1 MRPRCLPTEGGNMPG
16 PVYGQHFSVRV
27 PEAQARDFDTLA
39 RATGL
44 RRSELLRLLI
54 VRAADGGMSTALLAA
69 GVDLRLARTIRR

>member
-1 MRPRCLPTEGGNMPG
+1 MPG

-27 PEAQARDFDTLA
+27 PEAQARGFDALA

-54 VRAADGGMSTALLAA
+54 VRAADRGMLPALLAA
-69 GVDLRLARTIRR
+69 GTDLRTARTIRR